1 MSSARVLLEESLRLL
16 RLTEDAPLSEQ
27 IDAAGM
33 AALAQSRA
41 EIRLGGTEGL
51 GDWACLRQ
59 EMGALLGV
67 PASGAADLASWIS
80 ALHARLR
87 RSHALAFAV
96 AALRLDGLDDALIAA
111 RLDLGPRLVR
121 RIRLDFAEAPC
132 S

>member
-1 MSSARVLLEESLRLL
+1 MNAARVLLEEALRLL
-16 RLTEDAPLSEQ
+16 RLTEDAPLSER

-33 AALAQSRA
+33 AALAQKRA
-41 EIRLGGTEGL
+41 EIRLGGAM
-51 GDWACLRQ
+51 GDWARLQ
-59 EMGALLGV
+59 PELGALLGI
-67 PASGAADLASWIS
+67 PASASPDLASWIA

-87 RSHALAFAV
+87 GSHPLAFAV
-96 AALRLDGLDDALIAA
+96 AALRLDGLDDALIAT